1 MKRNTPLTKLKKG
14 FTLIEVIAVLV
25 LIGILAAVALPA
37 YTDMSEHAKDRA
49 VDAAIAELN
58 GRESTHWGN
67 VLLSPNGYT
76 EDTLPADLILGPD
89 FVWDGAAPTSVSE
102 AAGGVELNFSGN
114 TYDLIRAASTN
125 TSPGVWSLE

>member
-37 YTDMSEHAKDRA
+37 YTDMSENAKKRA
-49 VDAAIAELN
+49 VDAAVAELN

-67 VLLSPNGYT
+67 VLLSEQGYQADSLPT
-76 EDTLPADLILGPD
+76 TMTLGDD
-89 FVWDGAAPTSVSE
+89 FVWDTLPTTPAQALS
-102 AAGGVELNFSGN
+102 GVTLNFQGEEF
-114 TYDLIRAASTN
+114 DLIRTGATNASPAT
-125 TSPGVWSLE
+125 WAIDE

>member
-37 YTDMSEHAKDRA
+37 YTDMSENARKRA
-49 VDAAIAELN
+49 VAAAVAELN

-67 VLLSPNGYT
+67 ELLDSAGWQG
-76 EDTLPADLILGPD
+76 DTLPVMALGTD
-89 FVWDGAAPTSVSE
+89 FVWDTTPTLP
-102 AAGGVELNFSGN
+102 AQALGGVTLSFQGDDFDLVRSGA
-114 TYDLIRAASTN
+114 TAGA
-125 TSPGVWSLE
+125 PAVWSLDP